1 MKGFAYYLGKKVISN
16 KFLYLFL
23 NLTWGLLMTV
33 LGFILLLV
41 LLPFG
46 TVKKYNGILYLQ
58 LKYNQNSHRIGYGFS
73 IGLVFFVHA
82 PCPNKGLMSHEYG
95 HTVQNAIFGPF
106 MPFLVYIPSA
116 IRFWYREIKVRVK
129 HMLYSELP
137 KYDAIWFEG
146 SATELGK
153 YYDTVH

>member
-58 LKYNQNSHRIGYGFS
+58 LKYNQNSHRIGYRITS
-73 IGLVFFVHA
+73 YNVCYTKL
-82 PCPNKGLMSHEYG
+82 L
-95 HTVQNAIFGPF
+95 
-106 MPFLVYIPSA
+106 
-116 IRFWYREIKVRVK
+116 RVK
-129 HMLYSELP
+129 SINIMVFKTS
-137 KYDAIWFEG
+137 K
-146 SATELGK
+146 
-153 YYDTVH
+153 